1 MTKKK
6 VSYFYD
12 SASHTSPSSLYRAEL
27 KALRHLCR
35 APAVACNNS
44 GQMGAGEFGENYYG
58 ANHPMKPHRL
68 CMTHHLV
75 LGYGLHKHMEV
86 YVRSR
91 PVLSWATA
99 ASAVHCWTLSY
110 TLTWPHLDIQGRSGS
125 RAHCLSLPSSHRP
138 WWND

>member
-12 SASHTSPSSLYRAEL
+12 SASHICPPSISRD
-27 KALRHLCR
+27 KRHALRHLRR
-35 APAVACNNS
+35 AQALACTNF
-44 GQMGAGEFGENYYG
+44 GLMVAGEFGENYYG

-86 YVRSR
+86 YVSSR
-91 PVLSWATA
+91 T
-99 ASAVHCWTLSY
+99 
-110 TLTWPHLDIQGRSGS
+110 
-125 RAHCLSLPSSHRP
+125 
-138 WWND
+138 

>member
-12 SASHTSPSSLYRAEL
+12 SASHISSPSPYRAEL
-27 KALRHLCR
+27 EGLRHLRR
-35 APAVACNNS
+35 AQAVACMIVW
-44 GQMGAGEFGENYYG
+44 QMGAGEFGENYYG

-86 YVRSR
+86 YVRTR
-91 PVLSWATA
+91 PACVMSHGCICSALLDTIRVL
-99 ASAVHCWTLSY
+99 
-110 TLTWPHLDIQGRSGS
+110 
-125 RAHCLSLPSSHRP
+125 
-138 WWND
+138 

>member
-12 SASHTSPSSLYRAEL
+12 STSCPLPRTVLQPFSTPLPVQPHCINACMMLRGVHAHT
-27 KALRHLCR
+27 
-35 APAVACNNS
+35 
-44 GQMGAGEFGENYYG
+44 GEFGENYYG

-86 YVRSR
+86 YVS
-91 PVLSWATA
+91 P
-99 ASAVHCWTLSY
+99 LSY
-110 TLTWPHLDIQGRSGS
+110 VSTCSAMALFQELLFPPQSG
-125 RAHCLSLPSSHRP
+125 
-138 WWND
+138 